1 MTAIIVPRLNR
12 IPVVKKIINCVLI
25 SFLILHLQAQTN
37 TSVSRIITDSRTGE
51 ALQGASISL
60 YKSGQVE
67 GIISNKEGKF
77 IIAANKEYDSIKIS
91 MVGFHSRVFYSSDV
105 AKKIPTNVKLE
116 ESASILAEVLV
127 KPPVAI
133 EIIKQAIAKISFFQP
148 KIFFHRMYPANFP

>member
-91 MVGFHSRVFYSSDV
+91 MVGFHSWVF
-105 AKKIPTNVKLE
+105 
-116 ESASILAEVLV
+116 
-127 KPPVAI
+127 
-133 EIIKQAIAKISFFQP
+133 
-148 KIFFHRMYPANFP
+148 